1 MTTSSHDFKSRFS
14 FNSQTQTELKYCTY
28 CDTTIRGRSDK
39 RFCNDACRYA
49 YHNEINKEPFTL
61 VNSINRKLKRNRK
74 ILQTLLL
81 KSKSKLEISRDDLLN
96 NGFNFRYFTHI
107 NKDKPDRVFQCCYDF
122 GYQILK
128 GTKIVVVQEICEI

>member
-1 MTTSSHDFKSRFS
+1 MNK
-14 FNSQTQTELKYCTY
+14 QIELKYCRY

-39 RFCNDACRYA
+39 RFCNDACRNA
-49 YHNEINKEPFTL
+49 YHNEMNKEPFTL

-81 KSKSKLEISRDDLLN
+81 KSKNELNISREDLLN
-96 NGFNFRYFTHI
+96 LGFNFRYFTHI
-107 NKDKPDRVFQCCYDF
+107 IKDKSDKVFHCCYEF

-128 GTKIVVVQEICEI
+128 GNKVMVVQEIGEI